1 MIHFYKTKE
10 EYGCFSNFA
19 RFDVFV
25 DGKRWPTSEHYFQAM
40 KHEGTPVEEAIRK
53 SETPREAASLGRN
66 CEMARKDWDMVRLV
80 YMYRVVRAKFEQH
93 PELATKLL
101 GTGEQQIAEHAS
113 VDSFWADGG
122 DGTGQN
128 WLGKILMMVREDLR
142 CPTRTP

>member
-19 RFDVFV
+19 RFDVLV
-25 DGKRWPTSEHYFQAM
+25 GGKRWPTSEHYFQAM
-40 KHEGTPVEEAIRK
+40 KHEGTPTEEVIRK
-53 SETPREAASLGRN
+53 AETPREAASLGRN
-66 CEMARKDWDMVRLV
+66 CEMERRDWDMVRLV

-101 GTGEQQIAEHAS
+101 STGEQQIAEHTS
-113 VDSFWADGG
+113 VDLFWADGG
-122 DGTGQN
+122 DGSGQN

-142 CPTRTP
+142 CPTR